1 MKRKHMKKANSGVL
15 DSGLFGTVDGAKS
28 TNMLKNSKA
37 VLLVVGNVRTQ
48 RLVQDAV
55 KEAEYRKAQA
65 IALIRQI
72 HLT

>member
-1 MKRKHMKKANSGVL
+1 MKKANSGVL
-15 DSGLFGTVDGAKS
+15 DSGLFGSVDRAES
-28 TNMLKNSKA
+28 ANMLKNSKA
-37 VLLVVGNVRTQ
+37 ALLVAGKVRTQ

-65 IALIRQI
+65 IALIRQT